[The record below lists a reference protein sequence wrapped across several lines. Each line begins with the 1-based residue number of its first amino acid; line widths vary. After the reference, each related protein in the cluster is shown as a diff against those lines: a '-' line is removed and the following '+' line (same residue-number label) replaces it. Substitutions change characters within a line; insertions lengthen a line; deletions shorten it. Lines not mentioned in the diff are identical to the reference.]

1 MNQGKKLSPLIWIK
15 PAWLFFVALV
25 LHIIGYFPTIIE
37 TWYSTN
43 IYKGISNI
51 LRAITKWVPFS
62 VGDVV
67 YILFIISMIVGL
79 TRFIIQLAKG
89 QLNRF
94 SVLPV
99 GLKLLSRILCIY
111 IIFRLLWGLNYDR
124 LGVAYQLQLS
134 KPQYE
139 TEEVIQLT
147 NRLIDSLN
155 ACRLRLPDTVLP
167 EPEIDSIF
175 RMAGIGYSRLSN
187 QYFFLNYTQ
196 RSLKSSLF
204 TPIADWLSFTGYY
217 NPFSG
222 EGQVRSDIPRVMV
235 PFVSC
240 HEIGHQL
247 GYASESEANFVG
259 FLAALSTHDPYFR
272 YSAFNELFSYAQ
284 GEELMLLAS
293 ANDSTRFGE
302 IIVQNRT
309 RLDPL
314 VRKDRKEIREFFQ
327 QRRNNIAPTINDLYD
342 QYLKFNNQ
350 DAGVRSYNEVIGLLI
365 AYLKKYEKI

>member
-37 TWYSTN
+37 NGYSIG
-43 IYKGISNI
+43 IYKGISNV

-62 VGDVV
+62 VGDIL
-67 YILFIISMIVGL
+67 YILFIISLIVGL
-79 TRFIIQLAKG
+79 IRFIIQLAKG
-89 QLNRF
+89 QLNRY
-94 SVLPV
+94 SILPI
-99 GLKLLSRILCIY
+99 GLNLLSKLLSIY

-124 LGVAYQLQLS
+124 LGIAYQLQLS
-134 KPQYE
+134 KPKYE

-167 EPEIDSIF
+167 APPVDSIF
-175 RMAGIGYSRLSN
+175 RMAGIGYSRLSD

-204 TPIADWLSFTGYY
+204 TPIADCISFTGYY

-259 FLAALSTHDPYFR
+259 FLAALSTQDPYFR

-293 ANDSTRFGE
+293 ATDSTRFDE

-309 RLDPL
+309 RLDTL

-327 QRRNNIAPTINDLYD
+327 QRRNNIAPAMNDLYD

-350 DAGVRSYNEVIGLLI
+350 DAGVRSYNEVIGLLM

>member
-1 MNQGKKLSPLIWIK
+1 MNQGPKLSPLIWIK

-51 LRAITKWVPFS
+51 LRALTKWVPFS

-67 YILFIISMIVGL
+67 YILFIISLIVAL
-79 TRFIIQLAKG
+79 IRFIIQLAKG

-94 SVLPV
+94 SVLPI
-99 GLKLLSRILCIY
+99 GLKLLSKILSIY

-124 LGVAYQLQLS
+124 LGIAYQLQLS

-175 RMAGIGYSRLSN
+175 RMAGIGYSRLSD

-222 EGQVRSDIPRVMV
+222 E
-235 PFVSC
+235 
-240 HEIGHQL
+240 
-247 GYASESEANFVG
+247 
-259 FLAALSTHDPYFR
+259 
-272 YSAFNELFSYAQ
+272 
-284 GEELMLLAS
+284 
-293 ANDSTRFGE
+293 
-302 IIVQNRT
+302 
-309 RLDPL
+309 
-314 VRKDRKEIREFFQ
+314 
-327 QRRNNIAPTINDLYD
+327 
-342 QYLKFNNQ
+342 
-350 DAGVRSYNEVIGLLI
+350 
-365 AYLKKYEKI
+365 